1 MALDGG
7 VVAVVP
13 TYRPEREALTLLG
26 DLSKQCD
33 LIVVSDDASPCTFD
47 RLLDDLSGVPRTE
60 VLRHAKNRG
69 VARGLND
76 GFHRARDSGAE
87 WLLTVD
93 QDSQLPSG
101 YVPEL
106 REFAEERISRGD
118 RLGAIGA
125 RVIRDASGDMRYPER
140 GDEGC
145 LVTEE
150 LIQTGTLWQVEAL
163 SEFGGFDEVL
173 AIDAV
178 DAAACLALRQ
188 RGWVVGL
195 HDNLHIAHRIGN
207 ARTVTIGG
215 RPVMITGH
223 SPERR
228 ATMLRNRLRL
238 FPAEFRQSPSHAL
251 RTIRRV
257 TVNQSLGLLNRGE
270 RSRETH

>member
-13 TYRPEREALTLLG
+13 TYRPEREVLTLLG
-26 DLSKQCD
+26 ELSEQCD

-47 RLLDDLSGVPRTE
+47 RLLDDLSDIPRTE
-60 VLRHAKNRG
+60 VLRHARNRG
-69 VARGLND
+69 IARGLND
-76 GFHRARDSGAE
+76 GLHRAQDSGAE

-101 YVPEL
+101 YVSQL
-106 REFAEERISRGD
+106 REFAEDRLSRGE

-125 RVIRDASGDMRYPER
+125 RVIGDASGDMRYPER
-140 GDEGC
+140 GTDGH
-145 LVTEE
+145 LITEE
-150 LIQTGTLWQVEAL
+150 LIQTGTLWRVEAL
-163 SEFGGFDEVL
+163 TEFGGFDEVL

-178 DAAACLALRQ
+178 DSAACLALRQ
-188 RGWVVGL
+188 RGWVIGL
-195 HDNLHIAHRIGN
+195 HDSLHITHRIGN
-207 ARTVTIGG
+207 ARVVKIG
-215 RPVMITGH
+215 RREIMITGH

-238 FPAEFRQSPSHAL
+238 FPAEFRQSPSHAI

-257 TVNQSLGLLNRGE
+257 TVNQSLGLLNRRE
-270 RSRETH
+270 RSPETH